1 MKYLGRIAAFLG
13 LAAAIWLVWRENPG
27 AVFALLKTAGPGLAL
42 IGIIHVLPML
52 ANSKDWQSL
61 LRDPRRPGLNGML
74 YLVWIRESVNN
85 LLPVARIGGEVEAYR
100 IMRHRGMQGPGI
112 IASLVVDTQLT
123 LISQV
128 LFTLVG
134 IGYLLT
140 RAGSAS
146 MHLVGD
152 LTWGVVALTPILI
165 LFSLVQKVRPF
176 ERATRLL
183 NRMTSGKLA
192 RLTHES
198 AGIDREMKATWRQT
212 GVILRYLFLW
222 QTLQSLGTAFELWV
236 ALRFM
241 HAPISFLAAF
251 VFDSLL
257 QALSSAAFF
266 VPGNIGLQE
275 GGFVV
280 IGGVLGLDPATALAL
295 AGSRRI
301 RDLLVFVPGLLACQ
315 HAEAVISKGGPKE
328 GNAPAG

>member
-1 MKYLGRIAAFLG
+1 MKYLGRIAAFIG
-13 LAAAIWLVWRENPG
+13 LLAAIWLFWRENPRF
-27 AVFALLKTAGPGLAL
+27 VLALLRRAGPGLAL
-42 IGIIHVLPML
+42 VAVIHILPML
-52 ANSKDWQSL
+52 ANAKDWQSL
-61 LRDPRRPGLNGML
+61 IRDRKRPGLRGML

-100 IMRHRGMQGPGI
+100 VMRHRGMRAGSI

-140 RAGSAS
+140 RSGSGS
-146 MHLVGD
+146 MHLAGD

-176 ERATRLL
+176 ERMTRFL
-183 NRMTSGKLA
+183 NKVTSGKLA
-192 RLTHES
+192 KLSNES
-198 AGIDREMKATWRQT
+198 AEIDREMKATWRET
-212 GVILRYLFLW
+212 GVIVRYLFVW
-222 QTLQSLGTAFELWV
+222 QTLQSLGTAAELWI
-236 ALRFM
+236 ALRLM
-241 HAPISFLAAF
+241 HAPISLWAAF
-251 VFDSLL
+251 VFDALL

-275 GGFVV
+275 GGFVL
-280 IGGVLGLDPATALAL
+280 IGSAFGLNPATALAL

-301 RDLLVFVPGLLACQ
+301 RDLLVFVPGLVACQ
-315 HAEAVISKGGPKE
+315 HAESVIGRGRPKHE
-328 GNAPAG
+328 GSHAG